1 MKRLLVLIAFL
12 LISALGALGQNSTS
26 AQTFEVDSV
35 KVRKSTERSSTD
47 RVPSAPDSYIRNNV
61 SLRQLL
67 EYAFDLQRFE
77 ILSLPDWGADS
88 IRFDIAAKA
97 SFAPS
102 PLQMREMMQRLLM
115 ERFSLK
121 THKEKRV
128 MSVYVL
134 RLARN
139 DGRLG
144 PQLKK
149 TSVNCADVKAQRLRQ
164 GAAQALGRP
173 GEACTSF
180 LLGTPSP
187 SGVALR
193 YQASGITGAE
203 LADWL
208 APHVERPVIDR
219 TGLTG
224 ELDVDLRFLPGA
236 PNATAA
242 APDAPTS
249 VFTATQEQLG
259 LRLESGKE
267 AVEILVIDSVNLP
280 SPN

>member
-1 MKRLLVLIAFL
+1 
-12 LISALGALGQNSTS
+12 
-26 AQTFEVDSV
+26 
-35 KVRKSTERSSTD
+35 
-47 RVPSAPDSYIRNNV
+47 V

-77 ILSLPDWGADS
+77 IFNLPDWGADS
-88 IRFDIAAKA
+88 VRFDVAAKA
-97 SFAPS
+97 SFVPS
-102 PLQMREMMQRLLM
+102 STQMRGMVQRLLI
-115 ERFSLK
+115 ERFNLK

-128 MSVYVL
+128 MPVFVL
-134 RLARN
+134 RLDRN

-149 TSVNCADVKAQRLRQ
+149 TSVNCTDVKAQRLRQ

-180 LLGTPSP
+180 LVGTPSP

-208 APHVERPVIDR
+208 APYVERPVIDR
-219 TGLTG
+219 TGLSG
-224 ELDVDLRFLPGA
+224 DLDVDLRFLPGSPPASGA
-236 PNATAA
+236 P
-242 APDAPTS
+242 PDAPTS

-267 AVEILVIDSVNLP
+267 PVEVLVIDSVNLP